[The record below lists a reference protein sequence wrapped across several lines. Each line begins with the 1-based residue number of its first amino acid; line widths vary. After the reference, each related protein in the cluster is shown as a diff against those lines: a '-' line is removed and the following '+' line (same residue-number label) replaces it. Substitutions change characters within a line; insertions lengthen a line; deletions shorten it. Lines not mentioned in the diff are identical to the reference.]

1 MSQADYFSIMLLL
14 KKYLFVILIG
24 MIFIIS
30 CSDDDG
36 GVLPKD
42 ILELEASYRIDVLEP
57 SGLAVSGSG
66 NVLYTVSD
74 NTAEIYKLSTTG
86 DVIQTFNYKGNDLEG
101 VSTFTGNNLLLAEE
115 RTKEIVVFD
124 ITTGTYSKH
133 RINYK
138 NNDENSGIEGVAYNS
153 TDGTIF
159 ILNEKNPGKLI
170 RLRADFS
177 IIAEYE
183 LNFAS
188 DYSGIFHEK
197 STNALWIVS
206 DQNKTINKCTLT
218 GELINSYSISVMQ
231 AEGIAIAND
240 KIYVVS
246 DAEAKL
252 YIYKKPIN

>member
-1 MSQADYFSIMLLL
+1 MLPL
-14 KKYLFVILIG
+14 KKYLFVILTG

-36 GVLPKD
+36 SNIPKD

-57 SGLAVSGSG
+57 SGLAVSSSG

-74 NTAEIYKLSTTG
+74 NTAEIYKLSTKG
-86 DVIQTFNYKGNDLEG
+86 DILQTFNYKGNDLEG
-101 VSTFTGNNLLLAEE
+101 VSTFTGNKLLLAEE
-115 RTKEIVVFD
+115 RKKEIVVFD
-124 ITTGTYSKH
+124 MSAGTSTKH
-133 RINYK
+133 RINYE
-138 NNDENSGIEGVAYNS
+138 NNDTNSGIEGVTYNS
-153 TDGTIF
+153 IDGTIF
-159 ILNEKNPGKLI
+159 ILNEKDPGKLI

-183 LNFAS
+183 LDFAS
-188 DYSGIFHEK
+188 DYSGIFHD
-197 STNALWIVS
+197 SPSNNLWIVS

-218 GELINSYSISVMQ
+218 GEVINTFSIGVSQ
-231 AEGIAIAND
+231 AEGIAITND